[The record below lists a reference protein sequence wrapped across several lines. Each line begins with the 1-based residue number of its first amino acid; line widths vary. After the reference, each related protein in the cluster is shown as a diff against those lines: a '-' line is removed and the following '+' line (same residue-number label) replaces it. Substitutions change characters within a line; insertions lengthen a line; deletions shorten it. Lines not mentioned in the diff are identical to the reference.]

1 MEDLE
6 CDEDYMALTRFTVLT
21 MEFCKWI
28 NCDLRDEKVVQG
40 REETSNLCLQVLALA
55 LNHKRIPDGL
65 CKDQNQRTTTTEQWT
80 PPPPPS
86 RNGEDRWAASVILLF
101 SDIID
106 TRFSII
112 TNQVPT
118 CSAFK
123 VAAEEATETPIVAA
137 AIQLNEFFSD
147 MLSGR

>member
-1 MEDLE
+1 MSSPINNPFYSYLSSI
-6 CDEDYMALTRFTVLT
+6 LTPYAWNV
-21 MEFCKWI
+21 EFPIC
-28 NCDLRDEKVVQG
+28 
-40 REETSNLCLQVLALA
+40 
-55 LNHKRIPDGL
+55 NHFFSL
-65 CKDQNQRTTTTEQWT
+65 F
-80 PPPPPS
+80 
-86 RNGEDRWAASVILLF
+86 RNGEDRWAASIILLF

-123 VAAEEATETPIVAA
+123 VAAEEATETPVSAS
-137 AIQLNEFFSD
+137 AIQLNEFLSD

>member
-1 MEDLE
+1 MNPLFSSNIEYL
-6 CDEDYMALTRFTVLT
+6 
-21 MEFCKWI
+21 
-28 NCDLRDEKVVQG
+28 NCNYFFSLF
-40 REETSNLCLQVLALA
+40 
-55 LNHKRIPDGL
+55 
-65 CKDQNQRTTTTEQWT
+65 
-80 PPPPPS
+80 
-86 RNGEDRWAASVILLF
+86 RNGEDRWAASIILLF

-123 VAAEEATETPIVAA
+123 VAAEEATETPVSAS
-137 AIQLNEFFSD
+137 AIQLNEFLSD

>member
-1 MEDLE
+1 MKVSIHEGFDFH
-6 CDEDYMALTRFTVLT
+6 CIKIRQFAWKFTRV
-21 MEFCKWI
+21 
-28 NCDLRDEKVVQG
+28 
-40 REETSNLCLQVLALA
+40 
-55 LNHKRIPDGL
+55 
-65 CKDQNQRTTTTEQWT
+65 WT
-80 PPPPPS
+80 LFFF
-86 RNGEDRWAASVILLF
+86 RNGEDRWAASIILLF

-123 VAAEEATETPIVAA
+123 VAAEEATETPVVAA